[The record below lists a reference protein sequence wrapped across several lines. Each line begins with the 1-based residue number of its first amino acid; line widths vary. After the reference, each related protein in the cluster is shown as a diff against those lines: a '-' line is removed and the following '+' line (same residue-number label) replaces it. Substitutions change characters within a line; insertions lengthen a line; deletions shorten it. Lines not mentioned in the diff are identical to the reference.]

1 MTQASNTRLAIIV
14 AGILAFFLIGSHY
27 FLRFIE
33 EYQATERT
41 RIITASRVKA
51 LIGPIGD

>member
-33 EYQATERT
+33 EYQATERI
-41 RIITASRVKA
+41 RIIATSRVKA
-51 LIGPIGD
+51 LSYIHE